1 MPLDCTIAFVR
12 HAPRVM
18 VEQMRTFFLF
28 LSRQKQLRKWMETSR
43 WARRLSARFVAG
55 DNLPDALATCQR
67 INAEG
72 IAVTLDHL
80 GENVTSL
87 AEAAASR
94 DAYMRA
100 LTEID
105 KLKIDGNVS
114 LKLTQFGI
122 DLSLDESTANVEA
135 LVRQAAALGSF
146 VRVDMESSEYT
157 DRTLDLV
164 TQLHDRHK
172 VTGTVIQAYLYRS
185 RKDVEMLCARGIRV
199 RLCKGAYLEPP
210 SVAFKS
216 KADVDRNFVE
226 LMQLLLETGV
236 HPAIATHDEKMIE
249 QTERFVA
256 SRKISRDSFEFQM
269 LYGIRRDIQKR
280 LVSEGYRLR
289 LYVPYGQAWYP
300 YFMRRLAERPANVFF
315 LARNLLRS

>member
-1 MPLDCTIAFVR
+1 MLKL
-12 HAPRVM
+12 
-18 VEQMRTFFLF
+18 MRTFFLF

-55 DNLPDALATCQR
+55 DNLPDALGTCQR

-87 AEAAASR
+87 EEAAVSR

-100 LTEID
+100 LAEID

-114 LKLTQFGI
+114 LKLTQFGM
-122 DLSLDESTANVEA
+122 DLSLAECTANVEA
-135 LVRQAAALGSF
+135 LVRQAAALGNF

-164 TQLHDRHK
+164 VDLHNRYK
-172 VTGTVIQAYLYRS
+172 ATGVVIQAYLYRS

-210 SVAFKS
+210 TAAFQS

-226 LMQLLLETGV
+226 LMNLLLETGV
-236 HPAIATHDEKMIE
+236 YPAIATHDEKIIA
-249 QTERFVA
+249 QTERFVE
-256 SRKISRDSFEFQM
+256 SRKIARDSFEFQM

-280 LVSEGYRLR
+280 LVNEGYRLR

-315 LARNLLRS
+315 LARNLLRN

>member
-1 MPLDCTIAFVR
+1 
-12 HAPRVM
+12 
-18 VEQMRTFFLF
+18 MRTFFLF
-28 LSRQKQLRKWMETSR
+28 LSRQKHLRKWMETSR
-43 WARRLSARFVAG
+43 WARRLAARFVAG

-87 AEAAASR
+87 EEAAASR
-94 DAYMRA
+94 DAYLRA
-100 LTEID
+100 LTEIA
-105 KLKIDGNVS
+105 KLRINGNVS
-114 LKLTQFGI
+114 LKLTQFGM
-122 DLSLDESTANVEA
+122 DLSLAECTANVEA
-135 LVRQAAALGSF
+135 LVREAAALGNF

-164 TQLHDRHK
+164 TNLHDRYK
-172 VTGTVIQAYLYRS
+172 TTGTVIQAYLYRS
-185 RKDVEMLCARGIRV
+185 RKDVEMLCARAIRV

-216 KADVDRNFVE
+216 KAEVDRNFVE
-226 LMQLLLETGV
+226 LMNLLLETGV
-236 HPAIATHDEKMIE
+236 YPAIATHDEKIVE
-249 QTERFVA
+249 QTKRFVE

-280 LVSEGYRLR
+280 LVNEGYRLR

-315 LARNLLRS
+315 LVRNLLRS

>member
-1 MPLDCTIAFVR
+1 
-12 HAPRVM
+12 
-18 VEQMRTFFLF
+18 
-28 LSRQKQLRKWMETSR
+28 METSG

-80 GENVTSL
+80 GENVTSPE
-87 AEAAASR
+87 EAAASR
-94 DAYMRA
+94 DAYLQA
-100 LTEID
+100 LAEID
-105 KLKIDGNVS
+105 RLKINGNVS
-114 LKLTQFGI
+114 LKLTQFGM
-122 DLSLDESTANVEA
+122 DLSLTDCTANVEA

-157 DRTLDLV
+157 DRTLELV
-164 TQLHDRHK
+164 MQLHARYRT
-172 VTGTVIQAYLYRS
+172 TGTVIQAYLYRS

-210 SVAFKS
+210 TVAFKS
-216 KADVDRNFVE
+216 KAEVDRNFVE
-226 LMQLLLETGV
+226 LMNLLLETGV
-236 HPAIATHDEKMIE
+236 YPGIATHDEKIVE
-249 QTERFVA
+249 QTKRFVE
-256 SRKISRDSFEFQM
+256 SRKIARDSFEFQM

-280 LVSEGYRLR
+280 LVNEGYRLR

-315 LARNLLRS
+315 LARNLLRR